1 MTGSLI
7 SHLRHVDLAVPD
19 FERYVQFYEDTWG
32 LVRVA
37 DDSGLVFLAAAG
49 SPEQYVVRLR
59 RSEAKRL
66 DLLSFGAAS
75 AADVDALAAGLAAE
89 GVTLVAEP
97 AALATPGG
105 GYGFRFFDIDGR
117 TVEVSSDVAARA
129 HRRIEEREAI
139 PVRLSHVVVNSSSP
153 QATRDFYERALGFR
167 LSDTL
172 NSPHLGDLMYFMR
185 CSPLHHSFAIARGP
199 HVSLHHASFEMR
211 GLDEYMRGS
220 GRVLRSGA
228 RMVWGPGRHKAG
240 DNTFSYFLDPQG
252 NTVEYTTELEVLD
265 EDSWHPHI
273 YDVSDPETQDV
284 WGTSNP
290 MSEMVARES
299 FNDPDEGVFVP
310 PPV

>member
-19 FERYVQFYEDTWG
+19 FERYVRFYEDTWG
-32 LVRVA
+32 LLRVA

-49 SPEQYVVRLR
+49 SPEQYIVRLR
-59 RSEAKRL
+59 RSAAKRL
-66 DLLSFGAAS
+66 DLISFGAAS
-75 AADVDALAAGLAAE
+75 AADVDTLAAGLAAE
-89 GVTLVAEP
+89 GLTLVTEP
-97 AALATPGG
+97 AALGTPGG

-117 TVEVSSDVAARA
+117 TVEVSSDVAART

-139 PVRLSHVVVNSSSP
+139 PVRLSHVVVNSASP
-153 QATRDFYERALGFR
+153 EATRDFYARTLAFR

-185 CSPLHHSFAIARGP
+185 CNPLHHSFAIARGP

-252 NTVEYTTELEVLD
+252 NTVEYTTELQVLD

-273 YDVSDPETQDV
+273 YDVTDPDTQDV

-299 FNDPDEGVFVP
+299 FNDPDDGVYVP